1 MVKINES
8 LAVKRAKRIGKGT
21 LKAPLGTALLAAE
34 VLYSKTDFEF
44 EAIIPCILSSIIG
57 YTVFTLHD
65 GTGTIFQIPIIALAT
80 PIQLPFYAILGIL
93 CACVGYIYVKVFYGA
108 IDRFFK
114 PLKIPTSLKPAL
126 GGLMLGVVTFFL
138 LEVLGG
144 GYKWIQSVIDGQLA
158 LGLMGTL
165 IFGKIIATSFT
176 ISSGGS
182 GGVFVPSLFIGS
194 MLGVFMEIY
203 VPNFFP
209 YIR

>member
-1 MVKINES
+1 
-8 LAVKRAKRIGKGT
+8 
-21 LKAPLGTALLAAE
+21 
-34 VLYSKTDFEF
+34 
-44 EAIIPCILSSIIG
+44 
-57 YTVFTLHD
+57 
-65 GTGTIFQIPIIALAT
+65 
-80 PIQLPFYAILGIL
+80 
-93 CACVGYIYVKVFYGA
+93 
-108 IDRFFK
+108 
-114 PLKIPTSLKPAL
+114 
-126 GGLMLGVVTFFL
+126 MLGVVTFFL
-138 LEVLGG
+138 PEVLGG